1 MSLSSFKI
9 AHKLITGAGAIEQL
23 AAELTRLDVDN
34 PLIVTDAALLK
45 SGTVELALAQLGE
58 RSYEIFDRVLP
69 DPEIAIV
76 EDCMRVYREG
86 GHDGLIG
93 LGGGSAI
100 DIAKSVAA
108 YAGYHG
114 ALEDL
119 FGVDQVPRK
128 GPPLIAIPTTAGT
141 GSEVTNVAI
150 LSDKVAQLKKGI
162 ISDYLLPDVA
172 LVSPQMT
179 LTCPRSVTAASGV
192 DALVHAIES
201 YLSLNASPITD
212 ALAIGAI
219 KLITQALP
227 KAYANPSH
235 LQAREDMATASLMA
249 GMAFGNA
256 GVGAVHA
263 LAYPLGGRFN
273 IAHGVSNALLLPY
286 VMTWNKMACVER
298 MQDIA
303 EAMGGEDR
311 SSERQRSGGQSRGG
325 DDRAVRSGGN
335 PVGPAQFRGARG
347 RDPGHGRGSRRHRA
361 PDAQQSAQV
370 ECCRYREDLP
380 SGLLVPNHRSTVRAS
395 KHEVYN
401 ARHRDSAQKKVRHA
415 ALRHCSVDSLR
426 RLRPPG

>member
-1 MSLSSFKI
+1 MSISSFKI
-9 AHKLITGAGAIEQL
+9 AHKLLTGSTAIEQL

-45 SGTVELALAQLGE
+45 SGTVALALAHLGE
-58 RSYEIFDRVLP
+58 RDYEIFDRVLP

-76 EDCMRVYREG
+76 EDCMQVYREG

-93 LGGGSAI
+93 VGGGSAI

-119 FGVDQVPRK
+119 FGIDQVPRK

-150 LSDKVAQLKKGI
+150 LSDRAAQLKKGI
-162 ISDYLLPDVA
+162 VSDYLLPDVA

-192 DALVHAIES
+192 DALVHAIEA
-201 YLSLNASPITD
+201 YLSLSASAITD

-219 KLITQALP
+219 KLIVKALP
-227 KAYANPSH
+227 KAYANPAN

-263 LAYPLGGRFN
+263 MAYPLGGRFHMS
-273 IAHGVSNALLLPY
+273 HGVSNALLLPY

-303 EAMGGEDR
+303 EAMGLQTAHL
-311 SSERQRSGGQSRGG
+311 SASEAA
-325 DDRAVRSGGN
+325 DRAVDAMTALCAAVEIPNGLRSFGVPEEAIPAMAVEAAGIERLMRNN
-335 PVGPAQFRGARG
+335 P
-347 RDPGHGRGSRRHRA
+347 
-361 PDAQQSAQV
+361 
-370 ECCRYREDLP
+370 
-380 SGLLVPNHRSTVRAS
+380 
-395 KHEVYN
+395 
-401 ARHRDSAQKKVRHA
+401 
-415 ALRHCSVDSLR
+415 R
-426 RLRPPG
+426 RLSPADIEKIYRAAY

>member
-34 PLIVTDAALLK
+34 PLIVTDAALVK
-45 SGTVELALAQLGE
+45 SGTVELALAQLGD

-76 EDCMRVYREG
+76 EDCMRVYRDG

-119 FGVDQVPRK
+119 FGIDQVPRK

-162 ISDYLLPDVA
+162 VSDYLL
-172 LVSPQMT
+172 PQMT

-201 YLSLNASPITD
+201 YLSVNASPITD

-219 KLITQALP
+219 KLIAKALP
-227 KAYANPSH
+227 KAYANPSN

-303 EAMGGEDR
+303 EAMGVKTAHLSVNEAADKAVEAMTALCAAVEIPLGLRSFGVPEDAIPAMAAEAAGI
-311 SSERQRSGGQSRGG
+311 ERLMRNNPRKLSAV
-325 DDRAVRSGGN
+325 DIEKIYRA
-335 PVGPAQFRGARG
+335 A
-347 RDPGHGRGSRRHRA
+347 
-361 PDAQQSAQV
+361 
-370 ECCRYREDLP
+370 Y
-380 SGLLVPNHRSTVRAS
+380 
-395 KHEVYN
+395 
-401 ARHRDSAQKKVRHA
+401 
-415 ALRHCSVDSLR
+415 
-426 RLRPPG
+426 

>member
-1 MSLSSFKI
+1 MSSSSFKI
-9 AHKLITGAGAIEQL
+9 AHKLLTGAGAIEQL

-34 PLIVTDAALLK
+34 PLIVTDAALVQ
-45 SGTVELALAQLGE
+45 SGTVALALEHLGG
-58 RSYEIFDRVLP
+58 RSYEIFDRVKP

-76 EDCMRVYREG
+76 EDCMQAYCDG

-93 LGGGSAI
+93 VGGGSAI

-150 LSDKVAQLKKGI
+150 LSDKAAQLKKGI
-162 ISDYLLPDVA
+162 VSDYLLPDVA
-172 LVSPQMT
+172 LISPQMT

-219 KLITQALP
+219 KLIVNALP
-227 KAYANPSH
+227 KAYANPVD
-235 LQAREDMATASLMA
+235 LKARDDMATASLMA

-263 LAYPLGGRFN
+263 LAYPLGGRYN
-273 IAHGVSNALLLPY
+273 VGHGVSNSLLLPY
-286 VMTWNKMACVER
+286 VMQWNKLACVER
-298 MQDIA
+298 MRDIA
-303 EAMGGEDR
+303 EAMGVNVAGLSVNAAAD
-311 SSERQRSGGQSRGG
+311 Q
-325 DDRAVRSGGN
+325 AVEAMTRLC
-335 PVGPAQFRGARG
+335 A
-347 RDPGHGRGSRRHRA
+347 D
-361 PDAQQSAQV
+361 V
-370 ECCRYREDLP
+370 EIP
-380 SGLLVPNHRSTVRAS
+380 SGLRSFGVTEDAIPAMAAEAAGIERLMRNNPRKLSAADIEKIYRAA
-395 KHEVYN
+395 Y
-401 ARHRDSAQKKVRHA
+401 
-415 ALRHCSVDSLR
+415 
-426 RLRPPG
+426 